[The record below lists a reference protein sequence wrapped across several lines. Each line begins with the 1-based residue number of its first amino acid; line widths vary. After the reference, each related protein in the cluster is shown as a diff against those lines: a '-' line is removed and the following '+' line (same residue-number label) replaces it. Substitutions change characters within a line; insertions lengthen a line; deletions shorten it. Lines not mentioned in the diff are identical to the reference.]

1 MPRLCLAALL
11 VGPAALLPAFAA
23 AQTERDDFHYLGQV
37 NKASIVMLAETG
49 LVPDALGAAIAA
61 GIAQVVAEQGEPGAR
76 RSADYLVFEERLV
89 AVAGPDASRLHT
101 GRSRQDIGSTLRRLG
116 LRAALLAT
124 YESLLAPREA
134 LLALAARHTATVIPG
149 YTHGVQAQPTSL
161 AHYLLAFAAAL
172 ERDAGRLEEAYA
184 RLNRSPLGAAALGT
198 SGFPIDRARLA
209 ELLGFDGLV
218 ENSYDANHVSSV
230 DSKTELASVLAISA
244 IGAGQFSEDVQ
255 VQYHDP
261 APWLLLDRSLTGISS
276 IMPQKRNP
284 IALERLREVAS
295 TVVGDAQTV
304 FLTAHNT
311 STGMIDYRGAGQILE
326 TAAKARRMYA
336 LYADVVNGLE
346 VDPARSLAEV
356 DADYATMT
364 EVADTLLRHA
374 AIPFRVG
381 HHYASEL
388 TEYGRA
394 LGKRPKELTAKE
406 LLHVYEETY
415 GEPLPVG
422 VDRIREALDPERMVA
437 GRQGRGGRREI
448 APTRAAC
455 SFVRYASSARD
466 HPREAQT
473 PAAVQAEHLQ
483 AGLADALPAL
493 GGNPEIGGPDTVL
506 AGQEDRALP
515 GSGAWRDSPRI
526 GQTRNPNAAATRPC
540 RSSHVMNAISPAV
553 PAA

>member
-1 MPRLCLAALL
+1 MPRLGRLAALL
-11 VGPAALLPAFAA
+11 GAAALVLLPAVAG
-23 AQTERDDFHYLGQV
+23 AQADHDDFHHLGRI

-49 LVPDALGAAIAA
+49 LVPAALGAAIAD
-61 GIAQVVAEQGEPGAR
+61 GIAQVLAEQDRPGAR

-89 AVAGPDASRLHT
+89 AVAGRDASRLHT

-124 YESLLAPREA
+124 YESLLGPREA
-134 LLALAARHTATVIPG
+134 LLGLASRHTATVIPG

-172 ERDAGRLEEAYA
+172 DRDARRLEETYA
-184 RLNRSPLGAAALGT
+184 RVNRSPLGAAALGT
-198 SGFPIDRARLA
+198 SGFPVDRRRLA

-244 IGAGQFSEDVQ
+244 IGVGQFSEDVQ

-295 TVVGDAQTV
+295 TVLGDAQTV

-394 LGKRPKELTAKE
+394 RGKRPKELTAEE

-415 GEPLPVG
+415 GEPLPVA

-437 GRQGRGGRREI
+437 GRRGLGGPQPAETRRMLGDGRERLAAGRRWL
-448 APTRAAC
+448 AGARAAL
-455 SFVRYASSARD
+455 RD
-466 HPREAQT
+466 
-473 PAAVQAEHLQ
+473 AE
-483 AGLADALPAL
+483 AGLAAAFDALA
-493 GGNPEIGGPDTVL
+493 
-506 AGQEDRALP
+506 AGA
-515 GSGAWRDSPRI
+515 GK
-526 GQTRNPNAAATRPC
+526 
-540 RSSHVMNAISPAV
+540 
-553 PAA
+553 

>member
-1 MPRLCLAALL
+1 MPRLRSSRRRCLL
-11 VGPAALLPAFAA
+11 GPTALLPAFAA

-61 GIAQVVAEQGEPGAR
+61 GIAQVVAEQGEAGAR

-89 AVAGPDASRLHT
+89 EVGRPRRVTAAHRPQPPGHRIDAAAA
-101 GRSRQDIGSTLRRLG
+101 RRC
-116 LRAALLAT
+116 APTLLAT

-198 SGFPIDRARLA
+198 SGFPVDRARLA
-209 ELLGFDGLV
+209 ALLGFDGLV

-244 IGAGQFSEDVQ
+244 IGVGQFSEDVQ

-336 LYADVVNGLE
+336 LYADVVGGLV

-394 LGKRPKELTAKE
+394 RGKRPKELTAEE

-415 GEPLPVG
+415 GEPLPVA

-437 GRQGRGGRREI
+437 GRQGRGGPQPAETRRMLRDGRGRLD
-448 APTRAAC
+448 AGRAWLAGARAAL
-455 SFVRYASSARD
+455 RD
-466 HPREAQT
+466 
-473 PAAVQAEHLQ
+473 AE
-483 AGLADALPAL
+483 AGLAAAFDALA
-493 GGNPEIGGPDTVL
+493 
-506 AGQEDRALP
+506 AGA
-515 GSGAWRDSPRI
+515 GK
-526 GQTRNPNAAATRPC
+526 
-540 RSSHVMNAISPAV
+540 
-553 PAA
+553 

>member
-1 MPRLCLAALL
+1 MPRLRRLAVLLGAAALI
-11 VGPAALLPAFAA
+11 PAFAG
-23 AQTERDDFHYLGQV
+23 AQTDRDDFHYLGEI
-37 NKASIVMLAETG
+37 NKASIVMLAEAG
-49 LVPDALGAAIAA
+49 LVPEVLGAAIAA
-61 GIAQVVAEQGEPGAR
+61 GIAQVVVEQDQPGAR

-89 AVAGPDASRLHT
+89 EVAGRDASRLHT

-134 LLALAARHTATVIPG
+134 LLALAAQHTGTVIPG

-161 AHYLLAFAAAL
+161 AHYLLAFAAAYV
-172 ERDAGRLEEAYA
+172 RV
-184 RLNRSPLGAAALGT
+184 NRSPLGAAALGT
-198 SGFPIDRARLA
+198 SGFPIDRKRLA

-244 IGAGQFSEDVQ
+244 IGVGQFSEDVQ

-295 TVVGDAQTV
+295 TVLGDSQTV

-394 LGKRPKELTAKE
+394 HGKRPKELTAEE

-415 GEPLPVG
+415 GEPLPVE

-437 GRQGRGGRREI
+437 GRQGLGGPQPSETRRMLRDGRGRLDAGRRWLDG
-448 APTRAAC
+448 
-455 SFVRYASSARD
+455 ARD
-466 HPREAQT
+466 ALREAG
-473 PAAVQAEHLQ
+473 AALEA
-483 AGLADALPAL
+483 AFDALA
-493 GGNPEIGGPDTVL
+493 
-506 AGQEDRALP
+506 AG
-515 GSGAWRDSPRI
+515 
-526 GQTRNPNAAATRPC
+526 AAK
-540 RSSHVMNAISPAV
+540 
-553 PAA
+553 